1 MHADGVPLDSSHLFV
16 LPPLFQSEITT
27 CPFVVPV
34 VCFAFCV
41 VRLGTDAIIVMGE
54 LRELWQENLLK
65 ALQEP
70 IQEFILYLTMAMEV
84 LLPRAR
90 QQ

>member
-16 LPPLFQSEITT
+16 LPSLFQSEITT
-27 CPFVVPV
+27 CPFAVVVV

-54 LRELWQENLLK
+54 PREL
-65 ALQEP
+65 
-70 IQEFILYLTMAMEV
+70 
-84 LLPRAR
+84 
-90 QQ
+90 